1 MIVEIKGVEIE
12 NKGSYSML
20 LAILEGL
27 KHQEQDIQFAVR
39 VTRKFPAKALRNI
52 PAHRKIS
59 FRKSILDLNILCYFI
74 PPRLRTYMK
83 NAFGVVTEADIS
95 LVLDASGF
103 SYSDQWSAVIR
114 IYHLHNELRRFKKHR
129 KEYVFLPQAFGPF
142 TRKFSCRMIANSF
155 KHASF
160 IYPRDSRSQN
170 YILRVTGPLSNLRL
184 RSDFTNLLPAASP
197 PLGLLETN
205 AVCIIPNA
213 NMMNPR
219 NAHGSWLQR
228 YEDILLISIA
238 YYREL
243 GLKPFFLNHGGC
255 EDTSIITQLNAK
267 LELPLKIISEPD
279 PHIIK
284 GIIAASDAVLCSRY
298 HGCVSALS
306 QGIACIGT
314 SWSHKYD
321 ELYDQY
327 NATQLLLQPNV
338 SESECKQIIDHSLA
352 FGSKIHSRIQTQAIE
367 HKNGSLEMWKT
378 VNDVLAA
385 SQSFSRLA
393 DFESA

>member
-27 KHQEQDIQFAVR
+27 KHEEQDIQFALR
-39 VTRKFPAKALRNI
+39 VTRKFPAKELRNI

-74 PPRLRTYMK
+74 PPRLRKYMK
-83 NAFGVVTEADIS
+83 NAFGLVTEADIS

-155 KHASF
+155 KYAS
-160 IYPRDSRSQN
+160 IICPRDSRSQN

-213 NMMNPR
+213 NMTNPR
-219 NAHGSWLQR
+219 NAHGNWLQR

-255 EDTSIITQLNAK
+255 EDTSIITRLNAK
-267 LELPLKIISEPD
+267 LKLPLKIISETN
-279 PHIIK
+279 PHVIK

-327 NATQLLLQPNV
+327 NASKLLLQPDV
-338 SESECKQIIDHSLA
+338 SERDCKKTIDQSLA
-352 FGSKIHSRIQTQAIE
+352 FGSEIHSRIQAQAIE
-367 HKNGSLEMWKT
+367 HKVGTLEMWET
-378 VNDVLAA
+378 VNSLLAA
-385 SQSFSRLA
+385 SQSCSVLA
-393 DFESA
+393 DSESA